1 MREVHGNRMLEQVS
15 KQPDSSEEAYRI
27 VLAREKIP
35 NKFPSYSWFLEQ
47 KPPEVRLCNDHATG
61 LCKVSHGHSIIA

>member
-15 KQPDSSEEAYRI
+15 KQPDSSDEAYRI

-35 NKFPSYSWFLEQ
+35 NKFPSYSSEDQL
-47 KPPEVRLCNDHATG
+47 
-61 LCKVSHGHSIIA
+61 